1 MRAPGASTVASRSPR
16 QAWASSSRLAVQY
29 PVPPACSL
37 TATSLALGRAAATLA
52 FVLAAAVLGP
62 AAAVLVPA
70 AAPPVLVPAAAPPVL
85 VPAAAPPVLVPAAV
99 VAFGAAVAVFVP
111 GDAAAVLRDRGA
123 ALLTRTAAGPGDPQP
138 ASVTAA
144 RVTAAS
150 AAPVIRS
157 LIGIPRLCC
166 FPLRRPAALLSA
178 EAPSC
183 PP

>member
-62 AAAVLVPA
+62 AAA
-70 AAPPVLVPAAAPPVL
+70 VL

>member
-1 MRAPGASTVASRSPR
+1 MRAPGVSTVASRSPR

-37 TATSLALGRAAATLA
+37 TVTSLALGRAAATLA
-52 FVLAAAVLGP
+52 FVP
-62 AAAVLVPA
+62 AAAL
-70 AAPPVLVPAAAPPVL
+70 L

-111 GDAAAVLRDRGA
+111 GNAVAVVVPGAAVAVVVLGDAAAVLRDRGA

-138 ASVTAA
+138 ASVTAV

-157 LIGIPRLCC
+157 LISIPRLCC

>member
-62 AAAVLVPA
+62 AAA
-70 AAPPVLVPAAAPPVL
+70 VLVPAAAPPVL